1 MARDVKAGIV
11 LENAVRMAGFDPSV
25 MAIPVN
31 WRMLAAMAVNSG
43 LERIVAERF
52 PQMRRVEY
60 RRYRPTWTTAVEW
73 SEMQECYWNGAY
85 WRLEPIATE
94 GAGSRYQNAGE
105 AGREEPQDG
114 SAWRKLRMEEV
125 AAFIEWE
132 QPWEATAIE
141 PGGVDVQEF
150 AYACDPK
157 YNPDATPIKGCRMT
171 EMGVSLPSPA
181 PVGVFVRFIPQ
192 AQGISFTEWD
202 AQRDYEAGDLAYLT
216 AEKEC
221 YLSVGG
227 GTRGLNPRA
236 DSQHWMPVRLTSTW
250 TKYFTLLAASEIQT
264 AEQGRYQTQA
274 AAESE
279 MQRLMERFIDFGGEN
294 ETEMGGYC

>member
-1 MARDVKAGIV
+1 MSKSVKAGIV
-11 LENAVRMAGFDPSV
+11 LENAVRMAGFDPSLMEV
-25 MAIPVN
+25 PVN

-43 LERIVAERF
+43 LARIVAERF

-60 RRYRPTWTTAVEW
+60 RRYRPTWTTAAEW
-73 SEMQECYWNGAY
+73 RERNECYWDGAY
-85 WRLEPIATE
+85 WRLESAET
-94 GAGSRYQNAGE
+94 GAGMAVPGE
-105 AGREEPQDG
+105 G
-114 SAWRKLRMEEV
+114 SAWRRLRMDEV

-150 AYACDPK
+150 AYEADPK
-157 YNPDATPIKGCRMT
+157 YCPDAKPVRGCRMS

-192 AQGISFTEWD
+192 PCEITFTEWSAED
-202 AQRDYEAGDLAYLT
+202 EYAAGDLAYLT
-216 AEKEC
+216 AQKEC
-221 YLSVGG
+221 YMATGAA
-227 GTRGLNPRA
+227 TRGLNPAA
-236 DSQHWMPVRLTSTW
+236 DGEHWIPVRLSANW
-250 TKYFTLLAASEIQT
+250 VKYFTLLAASEIQT

-279 MQRLMERFIDFGGEN
+279 MDRLKERFLDFGGEN
-294 ETEMGGYC
+294 DTEMGGYC